1 MLPSQVSHGPLPK
14 RTSII
19 DIALESASHPIAQPK
34 RRGRPPK
41 VRSVIPNSDDMDCD
55 EDPPS
60 GKESSIATVQQV
72 LKGVVVPT
80 SNRTSIGSSLSSVRD
95 QSSEY
100 DTPATSAVA
109 TPAESFARERSLGFQ
124 LKASGRLDRGKRKR
138 SEADG
143 QLEADAALARSLQ
156 EREYDEEPKLGR
168 RSRGARQG
176 LVNDSEEVDDLFATS
191 NLSTAN
197 ISDAD
202 VPLSRR
208 AKPDRLAPFPP
219 PRRLPGNSLDGDDDD
234 DESILRRKRVKP
246 TLRASLPSRAARA
259 SATKSLRD
267 SSSRLIQDS
276 DDSEL
281 SELSDASSDTS
292 VFESEVDSDDMEDS
306 DEVGEDEGEGLEGNG
321 IETTVESSTIVA
333 NATITPAR
341 RRGRR
346 QAAQQNNNR
355 GRQRRRYRDRYFDSR
370 VSSFCFKSTLLC
382 LMSARR
388 SESATSLR
396 HHTQRSRL
404 CGRIF
409 RRFPLSNLFKLRNQC
424 KSRANSNPSNLKG

>member
-1 MLPSQVSHGPLPK
+1 M
-14 RTSII
+14 
-19 DIALESASHPIAQPK
+19 
-34 RRGRPPK
+34 
-41 VRSVIPNSDDMDCD
+41 RSVIPNSDDMDCD

-60 GKESSIATVQQV
+60 GKESSITTVQHV
-72 LKGVVVPT
+72 LKRVVIPT

-95 QSSEY
+95 HSSEY

-109 TPAESFARERSLGFQ
+109 TPAESFVRERTLGSQ

-138 SEADG
+138 AGADD

-156 EREYDEEPKLGR
+156 EREYDEEPKPGR
-168 RSRGARQG
+168 TSRGARQG
-176 LVNDSEEVDDLFATS
+176 LVNDSDEGIDELFATS
-191 NLSTAN
+191 YLATAN

-208 AKPDRLAPFPP
+208 TKPDRLAPFPP
-219 PRRLPGNSLDGDDDD
+219 PDRPPGKSLDRDDDD
-234 DESILRRKRVKP
+234 DESLPRRKRVKP
-246 TLRASLPSRAARA
+246 ALRASLPSRAART
-259 SATKSLRD
+259 SATKSLKD
-267 SSSRLIQDS
+267 SGSRLIQDS

-281 SELSDASSDTS
+281 SELSDTSSDAS

-306 DEVGEDEGEGLEGNG
+306 DEVGGDDGEGLEEHG
-321 IETTVESSTIVA
+321 IGTTAESSTIVA
-333 NATITPAR
+333 DATITPAR

-346 QAAQQNNNR
+346 GAAQQNNVR
-355 GRQRRRYRDRYFDSR
+355 RRQRRRFRNRYFDSR
-370 VSSFCFKSTLLC
+370 VSSVCFKSTIPR

-404 CGRIF
+404 CGRI
-409 RRFPLSNLFKLRNQC
+409 
-424 KSRANSNPSNLKG
+424 